1 MLHKEDV
8 GSYFVD
14 NNNVLWQ
21 MIGYCPE
28 PTVIMM
34 NMATKE
40 KDFIIPDCP
49 NAEVYH
55 KLVKEDDNYV

>member
-14 NNNVLWQ
+14 NNNALWQ

-34 NMATKE
+34 NMVTKE
-40 KDFIIPDCP
+40 KDFIISDCP